1 MLGKESGATMQKERT
16 DKMKKLII
24 ATCAMAFATVV
35 QAATI
40 NWGSGY
46 LKSPASAESGTASG
60 TYLGQTVGSWTA
72 TLYIYSDSSGS
83 TQVAY
88 DTVTMTVTESGGTK
102 SRAFT
107 QGAND
112 KDAAGTIASTFA
124 TPAGIKVTGA
134 SWNALELNTTYY
146 AKVIISGETADYTAT
161 KESGLMSFTTKSSA
175 LSAVD
180 VGSANAAKWPTTYLN
195 GAWAVT
201 PKELPEPTSAMLM
214 LLGMAGLAL
223 RRKRA

>member
-1 MLGKESGATMQKERT
+1 M
-16 DKMKKLII
+16 I
-24 ATCAMAFATVV
+24 ATCAVAVATVA
-35 QAATI
+35 QAASI

-46 LKSPASAESGTASG
+46 LKAPESAQSGAASG
-60 TYLGQTVGSWTA
+60 GYLGSTVGSWTA
-72 TLYIYSDSSGS
+72 TFYVYSDAAGT

-88 DTVTMTVTESGGTK
+88 DTVTMTVTSTGSGT
-102 SRAFT
+102 SRSFS

-134 SWNALELNTTYY
+134 KWNDALELNTTYY

-161 KESGLMSFTTKSSA
+161 KESDLMAFTTKSSA
-175 LSAVD
+175 TTAVD
-180 VGSANAAKWPTTYLN
+180 VGSSNAAKWDATSYLN
-195 GAWAVT
+195 AAWAVT
-201 PKELPEPTSAMLM
+201 PTGTPEPTSGVLM
-214 LLGMAGLAL
+214 LLGMGMLAL